1 MASEVMCALVADDPQ
16 NRYMV
21 RMPETNSGAGEPI
34 FPDHHRIGLPCAPN
48 DRTCALARLGPHGN
62 ARFTSVVPPGADSQD
77 GGAVR
82 PEVTPSRHSG
92 DEVYEHQANRKSGI

>member
-48 DRTCALARLGPHGN
+48 DRTWLRVLKKSEPTVFVQLSFLWADFEATLIQHL
-62 ARFTSVVPPGADSQD
+62 PGL
-77 GGAVR
+77 
-82 PEVTPSRHSG
+82 
-92 DEVYEHQANRKSGI
+92 